1 MAKKISEQ
9 TIKELKEYFATF
21 LKDAKARI
29 KWATDDKIRDIQNTI
44 RVENNKGTF
53 WGHPEILARYERQ
66 EDEVYEWVDKSLAR
80 LEEKKAEFNFMID
93 LMRSSKFTEQNH
105 GTVTVF
111 NFHKA
116 TVETLPAENKNL
128 LFVRIVG
135 YNITYGRYPAYFYAE
150 KAKIVF
156 EIA

>member
-53 WGHPEILARYERQ
+53 WGHPEILARYEKTIT
-66 EDEVYEWVDKSLAR
+66 EINS
-80 LEEKKAEFNFMID
+80 ID
-93 LMRSSKFTEQNH
+93 FK
-105 GTVTVF
+105 
-111 NFHKA
+111 
-116 TVETLPAENKNL
+116 L
-128 LFVRIVG
+128 LFDIICDFLRKEKGI
-135 YNITYGRYPAYFYAE
+135 NIDTGWDFSF
-150 KAKIVF
+150 KLCHQNNVLG
-156 EIA
+156 EIK